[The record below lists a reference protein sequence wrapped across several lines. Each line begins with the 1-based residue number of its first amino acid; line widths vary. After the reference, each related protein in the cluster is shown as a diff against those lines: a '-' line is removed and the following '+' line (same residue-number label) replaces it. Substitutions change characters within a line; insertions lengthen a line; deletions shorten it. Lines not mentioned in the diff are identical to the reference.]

1 MTAPSIALTAPVGPE
16 GAPLVVLGP
25 SLGTSTILW
34 EQVMPQL
41 AQRYRVVAW
50 DLPGHDL
57 FPQDRRRAERGPEH
71 DEGSAVGADRSG
83 ERDGRSG
90 HLGSWSSPASSWI
103 ARSARPAARPM

>member
-50 DLPGHDL
+50 DLPGHGVACL
-57 FPQDRRRAERGPEH
+57 LYTSPSP
-71 DEGSAVGADRSG
+71 
-83 ERDGRSG
+83 RD
-90 HLGSWSSPASSWI
+90 
-103 ARSARPAARPM
+103 